1 MYMQR
6 VHMPETVLRHQP
18 YVAPTVS
25 VHGMDRAPD
34 YNSTWPEIYTEQ
46 IPNHDLKAFQLLSM
60 RQEQANHG
68 LGVSS
73 VGFGL
78 GYPLHRGTPLQRYP
92 TPPKADDPDEDCHHT
107 RGVCRPPT
115 PPRRMPLSKHHS
127 HATMSHNESS
137 SSVLKYSKTL
147 YPEILL
153 QEKGREVFRNRIT
166 IDEFELAKKQTHT
179 RLDPLNSK

>member
-34 YNSTWPEIYTEQ
+34 YNSTWPKIYTEQ

-73 VGFGL
+73 VGFVA

-92 TPPKADDPDEDCHHT
+92 TPPKADDPDEDSYYT
-107 RGVCRPPT
+107 RVVRRPAT
-115 PPRRMPLSKHHS
+115 PPRRRLLSKHQS
-127 HATMSHNESS
+127 DATMSHNESS
-137 SSVLKYSKTL
+137 PIDLKYSKTL
-147 YPEILL
+147 YPQLLL
-153 QEKGREVFRNRIT
+153 QENRAPFRNGVPKDEIALEGDRRIR
-166 IDEFELAKKQTHT
+166 H
-179 RLDPLNSK
+179 